1 MIRIILGITL
11 LFISVAPAIK
21 NTELTKAII
30 ILKSNNKINSIPV
43 IPFCA
48 PTCTPHKYR
57 NNTIIQKISKR

>member
-21 NTELTKAII
+21 NTELTKTIA
-30 ILKSNNKINSIPV
+30 ILKSNNKISSIPI

-48 PTCTPHKYR
+48 PTCIPHKYKSSF
-57 NNTIIQKISKR
+57 IQKKSKR